1 MTPHNAPDSNE
12 ELQRL
17 SGQLGFSTLSPTS
30 VIDPESDEFNP
41 PTDDLDL
48 DGAVDTQGKS
58 RNPLVQYGVASA
70 LALGLIGIPLSLF
83 FGVGGAP
90 QVAKDI
96 KPADKDKAT
105 PVADQ
110 QTEKL
115 RTDLALNIQ
124 TQAAKPSPSPT
135 TEPPPVA
142 TAQATPPPRTPQVA
156 ATPSAVTPVPQ
167 VSTTPPVVTPVVR
180 QPVRQ
185 PVVQQPAAAL
195 QPIRSSNSY
204 PIQPQISPLQ
214 SRRIARALAPDTATS
229 KVRAIPKDKVAPATS
244 QTTKV
249 ATNALAA
256 KSPTAPAIAQQ
267 PIAQPISWEQAS
279 SLAGYGGLPQ
289 NAAAVDTSRNQ
300 GSQLQLTS
308 QRNLSPTLALPV
320 GVNVPGR
327 TITPFTSISNR
338 NNASRENNLSV
349 VLDQAINLAQGYNL
363 PVGTVVQ
370 FVATVA
376 DNGAI
381 TAISKG
387 LYVDGVEIKIPPGA
401 FMLTTA
407 NNGTLIANQRA
418 VRRDELAGADANAA
432 IWGAGGAVGKVLA
445 NAGNQTAIS
454 TTLTGA
460 TSIQSNNPNP
470 NYLGAALDGAFSPL
484 AQSQQTRAN
493 ALANEINALSKINSI
508 DPQTRVR
515 IYVASP
521 GVIQIP
527 VAGNSTVEATAP
539 SDDRPAPVRSL
550 AMQAPPPPLFQPVI
564 PAVQPPV
571 PNLSPANQPVLGRSL
586 AMQAPP
592 PPLLQPVIPTVQP
605 SALNL
610 PTAQTSL
617 RLSETLPSPAPVIQ
631 PVVPAPEAPLNYI
644 PSSPPPLN
652 PQQQGIFGN

>member
-30 VIDPESDEFNP
+30 VIDLESDEFNP
-41 PTDDLDL
+41 LTDDLDL
-48 DGAVDTQGKS
+48 DGSVDSQRKS

-83 FGVGGAP
+83 FGVGGGTP
-90 QVAKDI
+90 QAAKDI
-96 KPADKDKAT
+96 KPADKDKVT
-105 PVADQ
+105 PVADR

-124 TQAAKPSPSPT
+124 TQAAKPSPLPT
-135 TEPPPVA
+135 TEPTLAA
-142 TAQATPPPRTPQVA
+142 TAQATPPPKTPQVVP
-156 ATPSAVTPVPQ
+156 TPPPAVTPAPPVA
-167 VSTTPPVVTPVVR
+167 TTPPAVTPIAR

-185 PVVQQPAAAL
+185 PVVQQQPAAAL
-195 QPIRSSNSY
+195 QPVRSYNSY
-204 PIQPQISPLQ
+204 QTQPQIAPLQ
-214 SRRIARALAPDTATS
+214 RQRIAGAVAPDIAIN
-229 KVRAIPKDKVAPATS
+229 KVSAIRKGKVTPATPPI
-244 QTTKV
+244 TKV

-256 KSPTAPAIAQQ
+256 KAATVKPPTPQ
-267 PIAQPISWEQAS
+267 PIVQPVAQPISWEQAS
-279 SLAGYGGLPQ
+279 ALAGYGGLPQ
-289 NAAAVDTSRNQ
+289 NAAASATSTNQ

-338 NNASRENNLSV
+338 NNASREQNLSV

-370 FVATVA
+370 FAATVA

-381 TAISKG
+381 TATSKG

-432 IWGAGGAVGKVLA
+432 IWGAGGAVGKLLA

-493 ALANEINALSKINSI
+493 ALSNEINALSKINSI

-515 IYVASP
+515 IYVVSP

-527 VAGNSTVEATAP
+527 VAGNSAVEAAAP
-539 SDDRPAPVRSL
+539 SDDRPAPVRS
-550 AMQAPPPPLFQPVI
+550 I
-564 PAVQPPV
+564 
-571 PNLSPANQPVLGRSL
+571 

-605 SALNL
+605 SVPNL
-610 PTAQTSL
+610 PTAGTSL
-617 RLSETLPSPAPVIQ
+617 RLSETLPSPAPMMQ
-631 PVVPAPEAPLNYI
+631 PEVPAPQAPLDYI
-644 PSSPPPLN
+644 PSSPPQLN